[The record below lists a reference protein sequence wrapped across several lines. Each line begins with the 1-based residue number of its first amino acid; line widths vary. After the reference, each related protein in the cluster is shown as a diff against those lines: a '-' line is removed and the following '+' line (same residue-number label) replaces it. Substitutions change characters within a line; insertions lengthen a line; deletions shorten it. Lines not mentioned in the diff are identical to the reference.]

1 LHTKKGNLFTKNI
14 LHRML
19 KNKKYIGTYKYNGE
33 VYIENAVPPIVEV
46 ETFSK
51 VPELLRYNQAAATH
65 K

>member
-1 LHTKKGNLFTKNI
+1 
-14 LHRML
+14 ML